1 MELHDSPDDSAASDE
16 IGAAVL
22 SNTRRQEPSEM
33 GASTMKLIT
42 MTQVTVVASTV
53 AAYCGCSA
61 LGNDLH
67 QNTIRSSR

>member
-1 MELHDSPDDSAASDE
+1 
-16 IGAAVL
+16 
-22 SNTRRQEPSEM
+22 
-33 GASTMKLIT
+33 MKLIT